1 MLTLFTYSRS
11 QHMAKSRFGI
21 EYRQMGVPVLTH
33 GTAREMAKTFGDSIA
48 IVAAA
53 AVAKFQTLPLQQQLA
68 AIVGVRSQLA
78 GIPKEQHANDNPR
91 SEDRADESD
100 GETD

>member
-1 MLTLFTYSRS
+1 MP
-11 QHMAKSRFGI
+11 KSRFGI
-21 EYRQMGVPVLTH
+21 EYRQMGVPVITH
-33 GTAREMAKTFGDSIA
+33 GAARELAKVFGDSIA

-78 GIPKEQHANDNPR
+78 GIPQEQHGNDNSQ
-91 SEDRADESD
+91 SEARANGADESD